1 MKSRGGVLPPW
12 GEKTSPLRR
21 MKMRIIDLALKDLS
35 QVFRDKRSLMFLV
48 AMPIIFTFF
57 MGFAYKSGKD
67 NDADRDLRI
76 PLGWV
81 NNDPGGYVSGQLFEM
96 LSASDAVKL
105 VELAPDAVDES
116 VRKGEVAGALIV
128 PAGYSVQVSAGDDT
142 SPQGDKQL
150 TLVADTNSAQGQSL
164 FQLVRTSVTKV
175 MSAVEIARLS
185 AETVGK
191 PNDASELTES
201 FASASQAWSESDSTS
216 LVKVELV
223 MEESFLGD
231 WYGDNPY
238 NQASPG
244 ILVMFAI
251 MGLVSSGQILVQER
265 KTRTLQRMMST
276 SMRSWEII
284 AGHTLAMFAVVFAQ
298 IALLVIFGQLVL
310 SVDYLHAPLGTFLVS
325 VALSLW
331 VAAMGMVIG
340 TTVREDSQV
349 ILFALMAM
357 FIFSALGGIWFPL
370 EVASGAFATIGR
382 VMPSAWAMTG
392 YQNIL
397 MRGLG
402 LESAWMPTLVLL
414 AYALG
419 FFVLAVWRFRK
430 MDV

>member
-1 MKSRGGVLPPW
+1 M
-12 GEKTSPLRR
+12 
-21 MKMRIIDLALKDLS
+21 MRIIDLALKDLS

-48 AMPIIFTFF
+48 AMPILFTFF

-67 NDADRDLRI
+67 EDATQDTRI

-81 NNDPGGYVSGQLFEM
+81 NNDPNGYVSGQLFEM
-96 LSASDAVKL
+96 LSNSDSVRL
-105 VELAPDAVDES
+105 VELTPEAVDES
-116 VRKGEVAGALIV
+116 IRKGETAGALIV
-128 PAGYSVQVSAGDDT
+128 PAGYSEQVTAGKDAQLALVTDT
-142 SPQGDKQL
+142 S
-150 TLVADTNSAQGQSL
+150 SAQGQSL

-201 FASASQAWSESDSTS
+201 FASASQAWSEADSAS

-244 ILVMFAI
+244 ILVQFAI
-251 MGLVSSGQILVQER
+251 MGLVASGQILVQER
-265 KTRTLQRMMST
+265 KTRTLQRLMST
-276 SMRSWEII
+276 AMRPWEIV

-298 IALLVIFGQLVL
+298 IALLVVFGQLAL
-310 SVDYLHAPLGTFLVS
+310 SVDYLRAPLGTLLVS

-331 VAAMGMVIG
+331 VAAMGLLIG
-340 TTVREDSQV
+340 TIVKDDSQV
-349 ILFALMAM
+349 VLFALMAM
-357 FIFSALGGIWFPL
+357 FIFSALGGTWFPL
-370 EVASGAFATIGR
+370 EVASGAFAAIGKA
-382 VMPSAWAMTG
+382 MPSAWAMTG

-402 LESAWMPTLVLL
+402 LESAWMPTLILL

-419 FFVLAVWRFRK
+419 FFVLAVWRFSK